1 MIIAILVLVILL
13 AILQLST
20 AVVLK
25 ENNDK
30 IEAMKADLETLE
42 EIELEALPQLD
53 DRCKAI
59 EENMMLVAKNVSDLT
74 EVLLSE
80 PEQYEDAPNTK
91 PDFVRT
97 GGVFETIIDCKILG
111 VFFFKDKK
119 FAVITPFMNSKYVPI
134 PSVVGITQEGTID
147 FNLGGEG
154 EDEEVKGKALNVYND
169 FKEKNRDSFLEDQ

>member
-1 MIIAILVLVILL
+1 MLMIYVILL
-13 AILQLST
+13 VIVALEIGAIVYLNKSI
-20 AVVLK
+20 
-25 ENNDK
+25 NK
-30 IEAMKADLETLE
+30 ITIMKNDLETLE
-42 EIELEALPQLD
+42 DIELEALPRLD
-53 DRCKAI
+53 DRCRAI